1 MTDKPL
7 LLVVED
13 EPDLLELFTT
23 VLTEAGYR
31 VETAADYSTGAVL
44 LSASSPALLIANML
58 LPGGDG
64 RQLAEL
70 ASRSGIP
77 TLLVSGDSAAAV
89 PKQRGVA
96 FLSKP
101 FRAADLHRAI
111 AELLRGI

>member
-1 MTDKPL
+1 MGDNPL

-13 EPDLLELFTT
+13 EPDLLELFTM

-77 TLLVSGDSAAAV
+77 TLLVSGDSAVTV
-89 PKQRGVA
+89 PKQKGVA

-101 FRAADLHRAI
+101 FRAADLHRAVGK
-111 AELLRGI
+111 LLQGI